1 MRRLFTFLVLL
12 SALSHGIAHSA
23 PGPAVALFERDWQ
36 WRLEHHPEYATTI
49 GDRRY
54 NDRLSNLSPAAAKTR
69 REHLRAMLEEA
80 RAIDRAG
87 LNPQERLSLDLFIF
101 DKERQLAILAFTPVD
116 PQPLTSWDGLQVRL
130 PRLVAQTPFANEE
143 DYRNYIARLNAL
155 PGHVDGLIEALR
167 EGMRTGWTAP
177 KTSVRAVPDQ
187 LRVLREHL
195 ADGPMGA
202 PLRRIPGTIDV
213 KVREELLA
221 AGTTA
226 LNDSAAPALR
236 RLEEFVRTEYLPAA
250 RDTLAASGLP
260 GGPGYYAFLARNAT
274 GSELTPAELHA
285 LGLKEVARIRAAM
298 VETVRHTG
306 FRGNLPQFLAF
317 ARSDKRL
324 FAHDADALLARYR
337 RTIERAE
344 ARLPGLFGTIPEE
357 EIGVKRLGLAGGSGQ
372 VAAYYEAGT
381 PERSAALVVNT
392 ERLDSQPLW
401 EVETLALHEAVPGHH
416 LQVARAR
423 SLRELP
429 AFRRKGWDDA
439 YGEGWAT
446 YAESLG
452 PELGFFRD
460 SFSRFGY
467 LNDDMFRA
475 ARLVVDTGIHA
486 LGWSRQQALDYLNA
500 NTANAQQDNEVEVD
514 RYIAQPAQALSY
526 KAGQLRFT
534 ALREKAQLALGPR
547 FDLRRF
553 HDALLGNGVL
563 PLPLLEREM
572 GKWLSVQL
580 GGPEVPA
587 PTQAP
592 TQAAAPA
599 RAPGAGAPAVAVPAL
614 APGATRPTPA
624 PTKQDGETG
633 TAPTPAP
640 APPKPPATAPASAAG
655 KQAVET
661 STPAT
666 PPPAATPVKPPAA
679 TPAPAANKQPVEA
692 TPPAAKPA
700 AAPAKPPAPA
710 PAPSPDKRPGEAP
723 AARITPGPEHAAGAA
738 VPAPASAD

>member
-23 PGPAVALFERDWQ
+23 PGPAAALFERDWQ
-36 WRLEHHPEYATTI
+36 WRLEHHPEYATTL

-54 NDRLSNLSPAAAKTR
+54 NDRLSDLSPAAAKTR

-101 DKERQLAILAFTPVD
+101 DKERELAILAFTPVD

-130 PRLVAQTPFANEE
+130 PRLVAQTPFATEE

-155 PGHVDGLIEALR
+155 PGHVDGLVEALR

-177 KTSVRAVPDQ
+177 KTSVRGVPDQ

-195 ADGPMGA
+195 ADGPLGA
-202 PLRRIPGTIDV
+202 PLRRIPATIDV
-213 KVREELLA
+213 KLREELLA
-221 AGTTA
+221 AGTLA

-236 RLEEFVRTEYLPAA
+236 RLEDFMRTDYLPAA
-250 RDTLAASGLP
+250 RDTLAASSLP

-285 LGLKEVARIRAAM
+285 LGLREVARIRAAL

-337 RTIERAE
+337 RVIERAG
-344 ARLPGLFGTIPEE
+344 ARLPSLFGTIPEE
-357 EIGVKRLGLAGGSGQ
+357 EIGVKRLGLAGGNGQ

-381 PERSAALVVNT
+381 PQRSAALVVNT

-401 EVETLALHEAVPGHH
+401 EVETLALHEGVPGHH

-460 SFSRFGY
+460 PFSRFGY

-587 PTQAP
+587 PTQA
-592 TQAAAPA
+592 
-599 RAPGAGAPAVAVPAL
+599 
-614 APGATRPTPA
+614 
-624 PTKQDGETG
+624 
-633 TAPTPAP
+633 
-640 APPKPPATAPASAAG
+640 TAPAKATAAPI
-655 KQAVET
+655 KQDAGT
-661 STPAT
+661 GTPVA
-666 PPPAATPVKPPAA
+666 PVPAATPAKPPAGA
-679 TPAPAANKQPVEA
+679 PAPAANKQPAE
-692 TPPAAKPA
+692 PAAPAPKPA
-700 AAPAKPPAPA
+700 APPAKPPAPA
-710 PAPSPDKRPGEAP
+710 PAPVPVQRPGEAP
-723 AARITPGPEHAAGAA
+723 AAAITPGPEHAASAA
-738 VPAPASAD
+738 DPAPARSD

>member
-1 MRRLFTFLVLL
+1 MRRLLTLLVLL
-12 SALSHGIAHSA
+12 SALSHGLAHGA
-23 PGPAVALFERDWQ
+23 PGPAAALFERDWQ
-36 WRLEHHPEYATTI
+36 WRLEHNPEYATII
-49 GDRRY
+49 GERRY
-54 NDRLSNLSPAAAKTR
+54 NDRLSDLSPAATKGK

-80 RAIDRAG
+80 RAIDRGG
-87 LNPQERLSLDLFIF
+87 LSAQERLSLDLFTF
-101 DKERQLAILAFTPVD
+101 DTERQLATLAFTPLD
-116 PQPLTSWDGLQVRL
+116 PQPLTTWDGLQVRL
-130 PRLVAQTPFANEE
+130 PRLVAQTPFATEE

-155 PGHVDGLIEALR
+155 PGHVDGLIEQLR
-167 EGMRTGWTAP
+167 EGLRSGWTAP
-177 KTSVRAVPDQ
+177 KTSVRGVPEQ
-187 LRVLREHL
+187 LRALREHL
-195 ADGPMGA
+195 NDGPLGA
-202 PLRRIPGTIDV
+202 PLRRIPATIDA
-213 KVREELLA
+213 KLREELLA
-221 AGTTA
+221 AGTSA

-236 RLEEFVRTEYLPAA
+236 RLEDFIRTDYLPAA
-250 RDTLAASGLP
+250 RDTLAASSLP

-285 LGLKEVARIRAAM
+285 LGLREVARIRAAM
-298 VETVRHTG
+298 LETIRRTG
-306 FRGNLPQFLAF
+306 FRGSLPQFLAF

-337 RTIERAE
+337 RVIERAT
-344 ARLPGLFGTIPEE
+344 ARLPALFATIPEE
-357 EIGVKRLGLAGGSGQ
+357 TVGVKRLGLAGGAAQ

-381 PERSAALVVNT
+381 RERSAALVVNT

-401 EVETLALHEAVPGHH
+401 EVETLALHETVPGHH

-460 SFSRFGY
+460 PFSRFGY

-534 ALREKAQLALGPR
+534 ALREKAQAALGPR

-580 GGPEVPA
+580 GGPEAPVPA
-587 PTQAP
+587 P
-592 TQAAAPA
+592 AAAPA
-599 RAPGAGAPAVAVPAL
+599 RQADETGAPAAA
-614 APGATRPTPA
+614 AA
-624 PTKQDGETG
+624 
-633 TAPTPAP
+633 
-640 APPKPPATAPASAAG
+640 KPPATAPAPAAG
-655 KQAVET
+655 KEPAATLPAAPAKPPAVTPPPAPGKQPAET
-661 STPAT
+661 STPAAT
-666 PPPAATPVKPPAA
+666 PPAAAVKPPAA
-679 TPAPAANKQPVEA
+679 APAPAASKPPAEA

-700 AAPAKPPAPA
+700 AAPARPAAPA
-710 PAPSPDKRPGEAP
+710 PAPVPNKRPGEAP
-723 AARITPGPEHAAGAA
+723 AAAIAPQPGHAAGAA
-738 VPAPASAD
+738 AAAPAASD